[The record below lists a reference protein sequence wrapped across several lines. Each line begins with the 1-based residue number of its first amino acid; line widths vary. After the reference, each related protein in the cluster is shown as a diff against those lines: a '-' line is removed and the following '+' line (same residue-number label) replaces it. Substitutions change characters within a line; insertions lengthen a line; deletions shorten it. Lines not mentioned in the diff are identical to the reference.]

1 MTVTLRQVLQAFE
14 QADTSL
20 RLDTLSRELGIAPG
34 LLEGM
39 IDHWVRKG
47 RIKEVRDAL
56 PDGCTSCH
64 GCGVRNECPFV
75 TRLPR
80 RYALASPPPRPL
92 PPSR

>member
-20 RLDTLSRELGIAPG
+20 RLDALSRELGIAPG

-47 RIKEVRDAL
+47 RIREVHDAL

-64 GCGVRNECPFV
+64 GCGVRSECPFV
-75 TRLPR
+75 TRPPR
-80 RYALASPPPRPL
+80 RYALVTIPTEPASGPR
-92 PPSR
+92 